1 MLYFNAYLDDQ
12 KGLLIALAMATFL
25 FVAVSLSIVGYLVSF
40 NKRDFTQKFINKKVL
55 IFMAGVL
62 ALNIPILVINYVF
75 GFAIDS
81 TNQATM
87 IVLIVIAFAITI
99 IVGIYIFFFLQ
110 TIAIG
115 IDDKE
120 IAFLGERILIRKI
133 TKVEQNNRLKQIIIY
148 YTEGSRSKKKCKFL
162 LASQSGQFVLN
173 NLALLNQ
180 HLLVTKSGPASSK
193 QNDQPNEP
201 TPPSEN
207 SEQ

>member
-1 MLYFNAYLDDQ
+1 MLYFSAYLDDQ
-12 KGLLIALAMATFL
+12 KGMLIALAMATFL

-40 NKRDFTQKFINKKVL
+40 NKRDFNQKFINKKVL
-55 IFMAGVL
+55 IFMASVL

-180 HLLVTKSGPASSK
+180 HLLVTESGPASSK

>member
-1 MLYFNAYLDDQ
+1 MLYFSAYLDDQ
-12 KGLLIALAMATFL
+12 KGMLIALAMATFL
-25 FVAVSLSIVGYLVSF
+25 FVAVSLSIAGYLVSF
-40 NKRDFTQKFINKKVL
+40 NKREFTQKFINKKVL
-55 IFMAGVL
+55 IFMASVL

-148 YTEGSRSKKKCKFL
+148 YTEGSRSKKKCKFS

-180 HLLVTKSGPASSK
+180 QLLVTASEPASS
-193 QNDQPNEP
+193 QPSDQPSEP